1 MTRNGAK
8 KHYKEAEETAI
19 TYSELDT
26 LAECILENLG
36 DKEWATKLYMK
47 IEETGISSYL
57 AGSIHKNL
65 GDKEWAKKIYMQLE
79 EKAESVQH
87 FITLADSI
95 HENFGD
101 KEWVNKLYKKVETK
115 AEDHGEFISLAD
127 GIHQNL
133 GDKERAIEFYK
144 IADSKPGAD
153 CDDLISHAG
162 YIRDELGD
170 EEWADRILEQAE
182 DKVATWYDLERLAE
196 IVGFN
201 EFASDEPKTEW
212 AEKVCK
218 IAEENAE
225 DISAYESLADWI
237 SNTLG
242 NEKMG

>member
-1 MTRNGAK
+1 
-8 KHYKEAEETAI
+8 
-19 TYSELDT
+19 
-26 LAECILENLG
+26 
-36 DKEWATKLYMK
+36 MK
-47 IEETGISSYL
+47 SEETGISSNL

-79 EKAESVQH
+79 EKAESAQH

-95 HENFGD
+95 HKNLGD
-101 KEWVNKLYKKVETK
+101 KEWLNKLYKKVEAK
-115 AEDHGEFISLAD
+115 AKEFADLIDLAD

-153 CDDLISHAG
+153 CDDLISHAC

-196 IVGFN
+196 FVGFN
-201 EFASDEPKTEW
+201 EFDSDKPKTEW

-218 IAEENAE
+218 VAEENAE
-225 DISAYESLADWI
+225 DISAYQSLAEWI
-237 SNTLG
+237 RNTLSK
-242 NEKMG
+242 EKWAELLDQKAKELEDEN